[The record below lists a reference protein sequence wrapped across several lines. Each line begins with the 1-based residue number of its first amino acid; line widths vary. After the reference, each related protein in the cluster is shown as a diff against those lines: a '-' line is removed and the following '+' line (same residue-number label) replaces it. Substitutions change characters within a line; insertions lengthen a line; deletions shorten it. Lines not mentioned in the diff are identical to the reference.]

1 VGSSPAGCR
10 SCARTRLSRE
20 FPEIYERILVP
31 CLFRPWALDL
41 LERVPLAQDDRVL
54 DVACGTGIVARLAR
68 EQLGAG
74 SQIAGV
80 DVNPEMIAAT
90 RSRAPDI
97 SWHLG
102 DAIALPFEDESFDVI
117 FCQQGLQFFPDRAA
131 AVLEMRRVLAEGGRV
146 ALSTW
151 RTLHENPLFQGLN
164 SAAARQFAHLL
175 DRRFAL
181 SDERTICT
189 LLAEQGFTDVTPR
202 IVEKMLLFPDVES
215 FLLLNL
221 WALVADLFEKPEDER
236 IQILAHLRE
245 NAAETLHRFECG
257 AGLRHPMRAN
267 VVTARS
273 A

>member
-1 VGSSPAGCR
+1 MWVRAPPGAGR
-10 SCARTRLSRE
+10 VHEPNFS
-20 FPEIYERILVP
+20 EIYERILVP
-31 CLFRPWALDL
+31 CLFRPWAMDL
-41 LERVPLAQDDRVL
+41 LDRVRLAQDDRVL

-80 DVNPEMIAAT
+80 DVNPEMVAAA
-90 RSRAPDI
+90 RSSARDT

-102 DAIALPFEDESFDVI
+102 DAIALPFEDGSFDVI
-117 FCQQGLQFFPDRAA
+117 FCQQGLQFFPDRTA
-131 AVLEMRRVLAEGGRV
+131 AVLEIRRVFAKGGRV

-151 RTLHENPLFQGLN
+151 RPLHENPLFHDLN
-164 SAAARQFAHLL
+164 SAAARQFGPLS

-181 SDERTICT
+181 GDERTICS
-189 LLAEQGFTDVTPR
+189 LLAEQGFTEVTPR

-221 WALVADLFEKPEDER
+221 WAVVADLYEKREDER
-236 IQILAHLRE
+236 IQILARLRE
-245 NAAETLHRFECG
+245 DAADTLGRFECG

-267 VVTARS
+267 VVTARL